1 MILDIALAL
10 TALGATLFAGMPLVF
25 RLCERGMWLSKMVL
39 SFVVG
44 FVLLSL
50 IGVLATLLD
59 LASFIFIF
67 QTGMI
72 LAGVALSVYYRDRI
86 LGQGG
91 PDDGVPQDR
100 DDHLD
105 RDDRLVLAMAA
116 LYLLIGL
123 FYFDRIIMW
132 MGGDA
137 VAHASI
143 IRMLLEGEPVPI
155 SVYPFGS
162 YWEYYPKAFHLYSFY
177 WAKAFPILN
186 VIQTI
191 PVLLSTMTPLLLYS
205 IVREMGKRNEAVYAF
220 VLACFVFS
228 AHYSYLIWAGYPTL
242 AAEMLLVAGIL
253 AVLVDLR
260 LLALILPGI
269 LFTHTREMVLAVGTL
284 FSWGAATRLKRFLP
298 IILAGGAAITAAL
311 FLVSAEVHPPE
322 FLLSVAT
329 SQKLASEYA
338 ARWYPAFLSLFGAV
352 IALKRRDQ
360 LDRLALAWAVVTIA
374 IVLLADTGPLDFVG
388 TADRLMLVLY
398 LPLGLL
404 AAVGLSEMDGGSD
417 RGVSAS
423 FALVLL
429 LVGVAGMGAVFYSYA
444 GSWELP
450 QEDYDAIMWLSG
462 QNLSDAAIINLDET
476 GAWIYPM
483 TGISVKVPRGCSSPT
498 DVHYYH
504 IAQSISSDPNDEKV
518 LDEIRQMLH
527 GEVIVY
533 VSSVSISR
541 PGHVPPFVEFGRI
554 YPKANLCFSQEK
566 YELIYDR
573 GAKIFRMK
581 KS

>member
-242 AAEMLLVAGIL
+242 AAEMLLVAGLL

-269 LFTHTREMVLAVGTL
+269 LFTHTREMVLAA
-284 FSWGAATRLKRFLP
+284 GALLAWAAAARLSRYLRY
-298 IILAGGAAITAAL
+298 ILVGGAALTAVA
-311 FLVSAEVHPPE
+311 FLVSPATHPPE
-322 FLLSVAT
+322 FLLSVAA

-338 ARWYPAFLSLFGAV
+338 ARWYPAFLSLFGAA
-352 IALKRRDQ
+352 IAIQRRDQ
-360 LDRLALAWAVVTIA
+360 LDRLALAWAVVTIV
-374 IVLLADTGPLDFVG
+374 IVLLADTGPLAFVG

-398 LPLGLL
+398 LPLSLL
-404 AAVGLSEMDGGSD
+404 TAVALSRMDGD
-417 RGVSAS
+417 DKRVSAS
-423 FALVLL
+423 FVLVLL
-429 LVGVAGMGAVFYSYA
+429 LVGTAGMGAVFNSYA
-444 GSWELP
+444 ESWGLP
-450 QEDYDAIMWLSG
+450 QEDYDAIMWLSE
-462 QNLSDAAIINLDET
+462 QDLSDPVVINLDET
-476 GAWIYPM
+476 GAWVYPVL
-483 TGISVKVPRGCSSPT
+483 GIEVAINRGVPIWR
-498 DVHYYH
+498 YYH
-504 IAQSISSDPNDEKV
+504 ISQGILKDPNGEQ
-518 LDEIRQMLH
+518 LIEQMRHLNRE
-527 GEVIVY
+527 EVIVY

-541 PGHVPPFVEFGRI
+541 PKHVPPFAEYSRVHPDGD
-554 YPKANLCFSQEK
+554 LHFSQER
-566 YELIYDR
+566 YDLIYDD
-573 GAKIFRMK
+573 GARIFRVK
-581 KS
+581 KG